1 MDITIQQL
9 TQATADDAH
18 NITALMPQMTNNKF
32 RALNAEH
39 LQEVLDA
46 GTVVLVARD
55 GERVVGAMALVRA
68 RQLVGDKYW
77 VEDLVVDQA
86 YRGHGIASRL
96 MDLALGLVPDGAY
109 SVNLTSKAS
118 RTAAHTWYERLG
130 FVQSSMVFRL
140 RRK

>member
-9 TQATADDAH
+9 TTATVEDARD
-18 NITALMPQMTNNKF
+18 ITALMPQITNNHY
-32 RALNAEH
+32 RPLDMQR
-39 LQEVLDA
+39 LRQVLDA
-46 GTVVLVARD
+46 GSMVFVARD
-55 GERVVGAMALVRA
+55 GDRVVGAVVLVRA

-86 YRGHGIASRL
+86 YRGQGVASRL
-96 MDLALGLVPDGAY
+96 MDLALGLVPDDAY

-118 RTAAHTWYERLG
+118 RSTAHAWYERLG
-130 FVQSSMVFRL
+130 FQQYSMVFRL